1 MRLRRG
7 TLLLNVFLVVGG
19 FGTAQDAAA
28 QEVSACSKVEFE
40 SVVDDAAAALRDLNN
55 KNRPAFQDQ
64 LRKLKDKRGWTNDQ
78 FLVEAA
84 PYVKDDQIEVYDT
97 ATNDLLAKISTM
109 GEEGA
114 TANVPD
120 CAMLQELRGQ
130 MTTLIATQADKW
142 SYMFKKLSTELEK

>member
-19 FGTAQDAAA
+19 FGTAWDAGA
-28 QEVSACSKVEFE
+28 QEASSCSKVEFE

-142 SYMFKKLSTELEK
+142 SYMFKKLSSELEK

>member
-19 FGTAQDAAA
+19 FGTAQGAAA